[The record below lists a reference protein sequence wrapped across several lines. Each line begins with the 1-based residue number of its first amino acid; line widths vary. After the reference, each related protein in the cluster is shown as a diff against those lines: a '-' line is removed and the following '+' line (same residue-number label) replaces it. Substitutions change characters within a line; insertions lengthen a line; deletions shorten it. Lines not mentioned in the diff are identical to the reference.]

1 MLFLSYLELATTMN
15 DDVLVTCIIGGAL
28 KMEVAMII
36 SLEQEA
42 TCLHDYWLKYHKECN
57 GLQGY
62 KTQMAFLIN

>member
-36 SLEQEA
+36 SLEQES
-42 TCLHDYWLKYHKECN
+42 TCLHDFWLKYHKEI
-57 GLQGY
+57 GFTVY
-62 KTQMAFLIN
+62 T